1 MRAHEHRL
9 GRVTL
14 SPPGPIVAGSIGQWT
29 LVYVVGSYGID
40 EGGTIKVARRFA
52 SDWERPQ
59 FDDPSAPAY
68 TTVTTTGEAE
78 LRPRYD
84 PKAHVRPWMKCLVID
99 VYDGCLA
106 PGDTVTITLGD
117 QAQGSPGIRAQSF
130 IESAHELRVLVDPT
144 NACLVERLPS
154 SPTLAVIADAPSAV
168 VVIVPT
174 RVRAGEPALIFVK
187 GEDRW
192 GNPTPAPKD
201 LSLSLEDPSLG
212 RIESGPGGVP
222 HLVLDRPGTAR
233 VVATWRGVLSL
244 SNPATLTGATTD
256 PQDTPKPT
264 GQSSGLEWSQ
274 GWGRYWGDLHA
285 QSDATVGTGTEVE
298 YFSFGRD
305 WAHLDV
311 MCHQGN
317 DFQMSDEDWRRLNQ
331 VTREFHEDGRF
342 VVFPGYEWS
351 ANTAAGGD
359 RNVMYLEEDMPILRS
374 SHWQIP
380 DTPEDER
387 TPAHPADVL
396 FERLREHVDLD
407 KVVVAAHCGGRYAD
421 IRKYFDEEVGP
432 LVEVVSCWGVFE
444 WLLWDAFDKGYRVGV
459 MGNSDG
465 HKGRPGAEGP
475 GAGQFGI
482 FGGLTCML
490 SETLT
495 RADVFAALKARR
507 CYATTGPRIDLE
519 FAVDGQPMGS
529 LLSAPSATGGQV
541 EVRARVRGTAPI
553 EALQVFRGKRCVY
566 ELRPPSFAD
575 LAESTRVRLVW
586 GGARIRGRGRRAT
599 WDGTITADGA
609 RIERAETFAF
619 DSPADGILERGPGQ
633 IGLRSRTTGDIDGID
648 LWLDQAKRGVLRFES
663 GVGRLEVDLARL
675 GLTGATGDR
684 AGEIRVELGGLDL
697 HARALRYP
705 EAPRQASLELCHVL
719 AVSPGDPIF
728 VKAIQVDGHM
738 AWASPVYVGSAD

>member
-1 MRAHEHRL
+1 MREHGHRL

-14 SPPGPIVAGSIGQWT
+14 SPPGPIVAGSVGEWT
-29 LVYVVGSYGID
+29 LTYTVGSYGID

-59 FDDPSAPAY
+59 FDDPGAQAY
-68 TTVTTTGEAE
+68 TTVATNGEAR
-78 LRPRYD
+78 LRARYD
-84 PKAHVRPWMKCLVID
+84 PKAHVRPWMKCIVID

-106 PGDTVTITLGD
+106 PGDVVTITLGD
-117 QAQGSPGIRAQSF
+117 RSQGSPGIRAQSF

-154 SPTLAVIADAPSAV
+154 SPV
-168 VVIVPT
+168 V
-174 RVRAGEPALIFVK
+174 RVEAGEPASVVAIVPSRARVGEPFEVFVK

-192 GNPTPAPKD
+192 GNPTPPPADVALTWEPD
-201 LSLSLEDPSLG
+201 DGEARALDGRSLT
-212 RIESGPGGVP
+212 
-222 HLVLDRPGTAR
+222 LDRAQTGR
-233 VVATWRGVLSL
+233 VVAAWSGARYS
-244 SNPATLTGATTD
+244 SNPCTSHSAAEVETGD
-256 PQDTPKPT
+256 
-264 GQSSGLEWSQ
+264 Q
-274 GWGRYWGDLHA
+274 GDHAWGRYWGDLHA

-298 YFSFGRD
+298 YFEFGRD

-317 DFQMSDEDWRRLNQ
+317 DFQMTDEDWRRLNAA
-331 VTREFHEDGRF
+331 TRRFHEDGRF

-359 RNVMYLEEDMPILRS
+359 RNVMYLEEDLPILRS

-380 DTPEDER
+380 DTPEDAR

-396 FERLREHVDLD
+396 FARLREHVDLD

-421 IRKYFDEEVGP
+421 IRRYFDEEIGP

-490 SETLT
+490 AESLT
-495 RADVFAALKARR
+495 REHVFAALKACR
-507 CYATTGPRIDLE
+507 CYATSGPRIDLAFTVE
-519 FAVDGQPMGS
+519 GEPMGGRVT
-529 LLSAPSATGGQV
+529 APAGGR
-541 EVRARVRGTAPI
+541 EVSVFAQVRGTAAI
-553 EALQVFRGKRCVY
+553 ECLQVYRGRTIVERTY
-566 ELRPPSFAD
+566 GPAFAD
-575 LAESTRVRLVW
+575 TASSRRVRLSW

-599 WDGTITADGA
+599 WDGTITIDGV
-609 RIERAETFAF
+609 RIERAEVFAF
-619 DSPADGILERGPGQ
+619 DSPADGIVEQ
-633 IGLRSRTTGDIDGID
+633 TATTITIRSRTTGDVDGVDI
-648 LWLDQAKRGVLRFES
+648 WLDRPVEEATGALTFDSGMGRERFEL
-663 GVGRLEVDLARL
+663 VELGRAAPL
-675 GLTGATGDR
+675 G
-684 AGEIRVELGGLDL
+684 IRRELGGLDL
-697 HARALRYP
+697 HVHATRYP
-705 EAPRQASLELCHVL
+705 EDPTDRSLTTEC
-719 AVSPGDPIF
+719 AVTVAPGDPVF
-728 VKAIQVDGHM
+728 VKAVQVDGHA
-738 AWASPVYVGSAD
+738 AWASPIYAEGA